1 MGPPSCDAAKESLL
15 GYCVVVVVVVVLLPE
30 AVVVNGGNL
39 VMEW

>member
-15 GYCVVVVVVVVLLPE
+15 GYCVVVVVVLLPE

>member
-15 GYCVVVVVVVVLLPE
+15 GYCVVVVVVVLLPE